1 MALIYFA
8 DDEGDVRSIVAG
20 FLREMGHEVE
30 AFACCEELLEAFRAR
45 VPDLVVLDIMMPG
58 MSGIE
63 ALRRIRAT
71 STVPVIMLT
80 AKDRDEDYYAGLSLG
95 ADDYLTKPFR
105 PLVLAGKV
113 QALLRRISFDGQGRP
128 DASGGRAC
136 GEGAVA
142 EQAVGSASPE
152 EAPPMLRCGNLVY
165 DERAHGCTVNGRDV
179 SLTPTE
185 LRFLLLF
192 MRRFGDAITKKEIL
206 REIWGFTEAVETRVV
221 DETNR
226 RVRKKLAAAGSNVYI
241 QTIWGYGLRLTES
254 GEA

>member
-8 DDEGDVRSIVAG
+8 EDEGDARSIVAG

-30 AFACCEELLEAFRAR
+30 AFARCEELLEAFRAC
-45 VPDLVVLDIMMPG
+45 VPDLIVLDIMMPG

-113 QALLRRISFDGQGRP
+113 QALLRRVSFDGQGRP
-128 DASGGRAC
+128 DASGARAC
-136 GEGAVA
+136 GEGAAAEKVA
-142 EQAVGSASPE
+142 EGASPE
-152 EAPPMLRCGNLVY
+152 EAPPTLRCGNLVY
-165 DERAHGCTVNGRDV
+165 DERAHGCAVNGRDV

-192 MRRFGDAITKKEIL
+192 MRRFGDAITKEEIL

-226 RVRKKLAAAGSNVYI
+226 RVRKKLAAAGSDVYI

>member
-8 DDEGDVRSIVAG
+8 DDEGDVHSIVAG

-30 AFACCEELLEAFRAR
+30 AFAGCEELLEAFRTR

-113 QALLRRISFDGQGRP
+113 QALLRRVSFDGRGRP
-128 DASGGRAC
+128 DASGGRAY

-142 EQAVGSASPE
+142 EKTVGGASPE
-152 EAPPMLRCGNLVY
+152 EVVPTLRCGNLVY

-192 MRRFGDAITKKEIL
+192 MRRFGDAITKEEIL

-226 RVRKKLAAAGSNVYI
+226 RVRKKLAVVGSNVYI

>member
-1 MALIYFA
+1 
-8 DDEGDVRSIVAG
+8 
-20 FLREMGHEVE
+20 
-30 AFACCEELLEAFRAR
+30 
-45 VPDLVVLDIMMPG
+45 
-58 MSGIE
+58 
-63 ALRRIRAT
+63 
-71 STVPVIMLT
+71 
-80 AKDRDEDYYAGLSLG
+80 
-95 ADDYLTKPFR
+95 
-105 PLVLAGKV
+105 
-113 QALLRRISFDGQGRP
+113 
-128 DASGGRAC
+128 
-136 GEGAVA
+136 
-142 EQAVGSASPE
+142 
-152 EAPPMLRCGNLVY
+152 MLRCGNLVY